1 MSTINFPL
9 QKTLPYAAS
18 STWHPDTLQMLHLDN
33 CYTGIKRHALSHLSS
48 RSKKCFPNISRNLSV
63 SIGNP
68 TRNFSVSLPNFP
80 TPEQEMENAA
90 RLRHGAGL
98 YRDQTIE
105 TGTLSVLSFWH
116 LQHCDTLTTC
126 SSLLKECLL
135 SPTDGIMSKDAS
147 SASQWWSCF
156 PGPVWK
162 HYSKHSMFDLKRFI
176 WEMKILWIY
185 ARNVIWT
192 VQWSQLLVKTQVLDQ
207 NLQQIILVAICI
219 FPPGFHT
226 FYILWRG
233 YLVISRQ
240 LTREFTPVW
249 SQSPSSKYSNILK
262 WVRERFNRLWVIS
275 MCFYWMLSIS
285 SISFK
290 ATIKSSFAF
299 VSDWRISWNILLM
312 P

>member
-9 QKTLPYAAS
+9 QKTLLYAAS

-90 RLRHGAGL
+90 QLRHGAGL

-105 TGTLSVLSFWH
+105 TGTLSGVVF
-116 LQHCDTLTTC
+116 LT
-126 SSLLKECLL
+126 
-135 SPTDGIMSKDAS
+135 SPTLWHFNDVFITSQRVSFVTDRRDNEQRCIQCISVVIM
-147 SASQWWSCF
+147 F
-156 PGPVWK
+156 PRPR
-162 HYSKHSMFDLKRFI
+162 LKTLFKTFNVRLK
-176 WEMKILWIY
+176 KIHLRDENIVNF

-207 NLQQIILVAICI
+207 NLQQIILAAICI

>member
-1 MSTINFPL
+1 MLLDCDTGPGFTGIRQLRRGHCRCCLSDISPTLWHFNDVFITSQRVSFVTDRRDNEQRCIQCISVVIMFPRPRL
-9 QKTLPYAAS
+9 KTLFK
-18 STWHPDTLQMLHLDN
+18 TFNVWLK
-33 CYTGIKRHALSHLSS
+33 KR
-48 RSKKCFPNISRNLSV
+48 NENV
-63 SIGNP
+63 V
-68 TRNFSVSLPNFP
+68 NF
-80 TPEQEMENAA
+80 
-90 RLRHGAGL
+90 
-98 YRDQTIE
+98 
-105 TGTLSVLSFWH
+105 
-116 LQHCDTLTTC
+116 
-126 SSLLKECLL
+126 
-135 SPTDGIMSKDAS
+135 
-147 SASQWWSCF
+147 
-156 PGPVWK
+156 
-162 HYSKHSMFDLKRFI
+162 
-176 WEMKILWIY
+176 

-207 NLQQIILVAICI
+207 NLQQIILAAICI

-299 VSDWRISWNILLM
+299 VSDWRISWKYFIDAVNYSQYTDAWRGSGARTNQ
-312 P
+312 

>member
-9 QKTLPYAAS
+9 QKTLLYAAS

-68 TRNFSVSLPNFP
+68 TRNFSPQFSD
-80 TPEQEMENAA
+80 TRA
-90 RLRHGAGL
+90 RDEA
-98 YRDQTIE
+98 
-105 TGTLSVLSFWH
+105 
-116 LQHCDTLTTC
+116 LQGSDNWDGDTLGVVFLT
-126 SSLLKECLL
+126 
-135 SPTDGIMSKDAS
+135 SPTLWHFNDVFITSQRVSFVTDRRDNEQRCIQCISVVIM
-147 SASQWWSCF
+147 F
-156 PGPVWK
+156 PRPR
-162 HYSKHSMFDLKRFI
+162 LKTLFKTFNVRLK
-176 WEMKILWIY
+176 KIHLRDENIVNF

-207 NLQQIILVAICI
+207 NLQQIILVTICI